1 MNLWFVLSHISIS
14 QNIYSILCSI
24 STIYIVKNL
33 FFHSFIQTFSPYI
46 SNSFMKYYTPSFYYY
61 SPHQRE
67 LHGKFVFYWDRIQ
80 TRDCLAANFDAFRNE
95 KYINKNDIVQDC
107 SPPPS
112 PRSLNGTLSSGT
124 LTAEFMAFLH
134 HLDTAE
140 RGGGSEEDEGEEGRT
155 LTLKFVLDIR

>member
-1 MNLWFVLSHISIS
+1 MPF
-14 QNIYSILCSI
+14 
-24 STIYIVKNL
+24 
-33 FFHSFIQTFSPYI
+33 
-46 SNSFMKYYTPSFYYY
+46 
-61 SPHQRE
+61 
-67 LHGKFVFYWDRIQ
+67 DR
-80 TRDCLAANFDAFRNE
+80 AGNK
-95 KYINKNDIVQDC
+95 KYIQYKNDIMQDC